1 MPKLHAEALI
11 FCVAWA
17 ALAVLAFIRSGY
29 LAGAILSVG
38 LLVVIMPV
46 SSLILDRTGD
56 FVRERLARW
65 GILVLGALAFAGWQL
80 LQSSSS
86 S

>member
-11 FCVAWA
+11 FCLAWA
-17 ALAVLAFIRSGY
+17 ALAVFAFSQAGY
-29 LAGAILSVG
+29 LAGSVMSVG
-38 LLVVIMPV
+38 LLILIMPV
-46 SSLILDRTGD
+46 SSLILDKTGD
-56 FVRERLARW
+56 FAKERMARW
-65 GILVLGALAFAGWQL
+65 GILVAAAVAFGIWQA

>member
-11 FCVAWA
+11 FCLAWA
-17 ALAVLAFIRSGY
+17 ALAVFAFIRAGY
-29 LAGAILSVG
+29 LAGSVLSVG
-38 LLVVIMPV
+38 LLVLIMPV

-56 FVRERLARW
+56 LAKERLARW
-65 GILVLGALAFAGWQL
+65 AILVLAALGFGIWQAV
-80 LQSSSS
+80 QSSSS

>member
-11 FCVAWA
+11 FCLAWA
-17 ALAVLAFIRSGY
+17 ALAVFAFLRAGY
-29 LAGAILSVG
+29 VAGSVMSVG
-38 LLVVIMPV
+38 LLILIMPV

-56 FVRERLARW
+56 FAKERMARW
-65 GILVLGALAFAGWQL
+65 GVLVLAALTFGIWQA